1 MRARERAE
9 QVLAWFRQERPVVK
23 TELHYRSPYEL
34 LVAVMLSAQC
44 TDKRINLV
52 TPALFEKYPDARTLA
67 QADAADILPYISS
80 VTYPNSKATH
90 LAAMAR
96 MLHQEYDGVVPED
109 PKELVKLPGVGR
121 KTANVV
127 LSAIYDQPRIA
138 VDTHVYRV
146 SRRIGLVPLTANT
159 PLKVE
164 EKLMRVIPEEYLQ
177 NAHHWILLHGR
188 YICTARKPKCDTCG
202 ISDYCKYHERQL
214 KKTATTPAS
223 AASKSDPHTH

>member
-202 ISDYCKYHERQL
+202 ISDYCKYYERQL